1 MNDSNFDFEEE
12 IGIVLLV
19 SANIECERLRKIVVN
34 KVKTNDQAEQDINRL
49 DIMIG
54 LMLKNKI
61 EWDEINS
68 HRGQI
73 AQRLNSTST
82 SPSDPL
88 DLKALNKNARR
99 RLELYEGLFYIL
111 QTQPE
116 YLARYFARIK
126 DTNLSEPDIKR
137 FEILV
142 MTLFSY
148 AQKRR
153 EEYFLLRLLAKS
165 VTEEMKAVKAP
176 GEFAKGS
183 YMWSRVL
190 TTYIRGTKERKFLRD
205 IFAPL
210 IRQMMSDHS
219 LDLEC
224 DPVIVSSHI
233 IFTDLSC
240 SNELSKT
247 KSCTRV
253 DILLGDLK
261 EDKSRV

>member
-1 MNDSNFDFEEE
+1 MTVTLISKKKLVTNPLLYQDLYA
-12 IGIVLLV
+12 VLIRV
-19 SANIECERLRKIVVN
+19 ECERLRKVVVT

-73 AQRLNSTST
+73 AQRLQNSSTLTTS
-82 SPSDPL
+82 SDPL
-88 DLKALNKNARR
+88 DLKALNKSARR

-116 YLARYFARIK
+116 YLARYFAGIK
-126 DTNLSEPDIKR
+126 DTTLSEPEIKK
-137 FEILV
+137 FENLI

-153 EEYFLLRLLAKS
+153 EEYFLLRLLARA
-165 VTEEMKAVKAP
+165 VLEEVKGVKAP
-176 GEFAKGS
+176 ADFAKGS

-190 TTYIRGTKERKFLRD
+190 TGYIRGTKERKFLRD
-205 IFAPL
+205 IFAPV
-210 IRQMMSDHS
+210 IRQMMGDHQ

-224 DPVIVSSHI
+224 DPAVVTSPRR
-233 IFTDLSC
+233 F
-240 SNELSKT
+240 
-247 KSCTRV
+247 
-253 DILLGDLK
+253 
-261 EDKSRV
+261 

>member
-1 MNDSNFDFEEE
+1 MT
-12 IGIVLLV
+12 
-19 SANIECERLRKIVVN
+19 R
-34 KVKTNDQAEQDINRL
+34 VKTNDQAEQDINRL

-73 AQRLNSTST
+73 AQRLNHTTSQPT
-82 SPSDPL
+82 SSDPL
-88 DLKALNKNARR
+88 DLKALNHSARK

-126 DTNLSEPDIKR
+126 DITMSEPDIKKLEV
-137 FEILV
+137 FV

-153 EEYFLLRLLAKS
+153 EEYFLVRLLAKS
-165 VTEEMKAVKAP
+165 VYEEMKGLKNPA
-176 GEFAKGS
+176 EFAKGG
-183 YMWSRVL
+183 YMWSRIL
-190 TTYIRGTKERKFLRD
+190 TSYIRGTKERKFLRD

-210 IRQMMSDHS
+210 IRQMMSDHA

-224 DPVIVSSHI
+224 DPVVVRS
-233 IFTDLSC
+233 LRC
-240 SNELSKT
+240 V
-247 KSCTRV
+247 C
-253 DILLGDLK
+253 
-261 EDKSRV
+261 

>member
-1 MNDSNFDFEEE
+1 
-12 IGIVLLV
+12 VQ
-19 SANIECERLRKIVVN
+19 

-73 AQRLNSTST
+73 AQRLNSHPNHH
-82 SPSDPL
+82 PSNTNTHHDPL
-88 DLKALNKNARR
+88 ELKALNKAARR

-126 DTNLSEPDIKR
+126 DTTLSEPEVKK
-137 FEILV
+137 FEGLV

-153 EEYFLLRLLAKS
+153 EEYFLVRLLARA
-165 VTEEMKAVKAP
+165 VGEEMKCVKTP
-176 GEFAKGS
+176 GEYAKGT

-190 TTYIRGTKERKFLRD
+190 TGYIRGTKERKFLRD

-210 IRQMMSDHS
+210 IRQMMGDHG

-224 DPVIVSSHI
+224 DPAVV
-233 IFTDLSC
+233 
-240 SNELSKT
+240 
-247 KSCTRV
+247 
-253 DILLGDLK
+253 GPP
-261 EDKSRV
+261 

>member
-1 MNDSNFDFEEE
+1 
-12 IGIVLLV
+12 V
-19 SANIECERLRKIVVN
+19 VVN
-34 KVKTNDQAEQDINRL
+34 KVKTNDQAEQDITRL

-73 AQRLNSTST
+73 AQRLNSITGTTS
-82 SPSDPL
+82 SDPL
-88 DLKALNKNARR
+88 DLKALNKSARR

-116 YLARYFARIK
+116 YLARYFARMK
-126 DTNLSEPDIKR
+126 DTGLSEPEIKK
-137 FEILV
+137 FETLV

-153 EEYFLLRLLAKS
+153 EEYFLLRLLARA
-165 VTEEMKAVKAP
+165 VQEEMRPLKAVDQF
-176 GEFAKGS
+176 GKGT

-190 TTYIRGTKERKFLRD
+190 FGYIRGTKERKFLRD

-210 IRQMMSDHS
+210 IRQMMGDHA

-224 DPVIVSSHI
+224 DPAIVRPS
-233 IFTDLSC
+233 L
-240 SNELSKT
+240 
-247 KSCTRV
+247 V
-253 DILLGDLK
+253 
-261 EDKSRV
+261 

>member
-1 MNDSNFDFEEE
+1 
-12 IGIVLLV
+12 VT
-19 SANIECERLRKIVVN
+19 

-73 AQRLNSTST
+73 AQRLNSTATATTT
-82 SPSDPL
+82 SSDPL
-88 DLKALNKNARR
+88 DLKALNKSARR

-126 DTNLSEPDIKR
+126 DTTLSEPEIKK
-137 FEILV
+137 FETLV

-153 EEYFLLRLLAKS
+153 EEYFLLRLLARA
-165 VTEEMKAVKAP
+165 VQEEMKSLKAP
-176 GEFAKGS
+176 TEFAKGS

-190 TTYIRGTKERKFLRD
+190 TGYVRGTKERKFLRD
-205 IFAPL
+205 IFAPV
-210 IRQMMSDHS
+210 IRQMMGDHA

-224 DPVIVSSHI
+224 DPATVSPPPKSRADYSY
-233 IFTDLSC
+233 F
-240 SNELSKT
+240 NEL
-247 KSCTRV
+247 
-253 DILLGDLK
+253 
-261 EDKSRV
+261 

>member
-1 MNDSNFDFEEE
+1 M
-12 IGIVLLV
+12 
-19 SANIECERLRKIVVN
+19 RKVVVT

-68 HRGQI
+68 QRGQI
-73 AQRLNSTST
+73 AQRLNSTMT
-82 SPSDPL
+82 TTSDPL
-88 DLKALNKNARR
+88 DLKALNKSARR

-126 DTNLSEPDIKR
+126 DTTLSEPDIKK
-137 FEILV
+137 FETLV
-142 MTLFSY
+142 MTLYSY

-153 EEYFLLRLLAKS
+153 EEYFLLRLIARA
-165 VTEEMKAVKAP
+165 VQEEMKPVKAP
-176 GEFAKGS
+176 EEFAKGS

-190 TTYIRGTKERKFLRD
+190 TGYIRGTKERKFLRD

-210 IRQMMSDHS
+210 IRQMMGDHA

-224 DPVIVSSHI
+224 DPAIVPL
-233 IFTDLSC
+233 F
-240 SNELSKT
+240 
-247 KSCTRV
+247 
-253 DILLGDLK
+253 
-261 EDKSRV
+261 

>member
-1 MNDSNFDFEEE
+1 M
-12 IGIVLLV
+12 
-19 SANIECERLRKIVVN
+19 RKMVVD
-34 KVKTNDQAEQDINRL
+34 KVKANDQAEQDINRL

-73 AQRLNSTST
+73 AQRLNSTSI
-82 SPSDPL
+82 SHSDPL

-116 YLARYFARIK
+116 YLARYFARMK
-126 DTNLSEPDIKR
+126 DINLSEPDIKR
-137 FEILV
+137 FETLI

-153 EEYFLLRLLAKS
+153 EEYVLLRLLARS
-165 VTEEMKAVKAP
+165 VPEEMKSVKTLSD
-176 GEFAKGS
+176 FAKGS

-190 TTYIRGTKERKFLRD
+190 TSYIRGTKERKFLRD

-210 IRQMMSDHS
+210 IRQMMSDHN

-224 DPVIVSSHI
+224 DPAIVSSKLVCLI
-233 IFTDLSC
+233 
-240 SNELSKT
+240 
-247 KSCTRV
+247 
-253 DILLGDLK
+253 
-261 EDKSRV
+261 

>member
-1 MNDSNFDFEEE
+1 MLNDSNFDFEEE
-12 IGIVLLV
+12 IGIGVCRRGLT
-19 SANIECERLRKIVVN
+19 IECERLRKVVVN

-73 AQRLNSTST
+73 VQRLNSTSIT
-82 SPSDPL
+82 SSDPL
-88 DLKALNKNARR
+88 DLKALNKSARR

-116 YLARYFARIK
+116 YLARYFSRIK
-126 DTNLSEPDIKR
+126 DTNLSEPDIKK
-137 FEILV
+137 FETLI

-153 EEYFLLRLLAKS
+153 EEYFLLRLLARS
-165 VTEEMKAVKAP
+165 VGEEMKALKTP
-176 GEFAKGS
+176 LDFAKGT

-190 TTYIRGTKERKFLRD
+190 TSYVRGTKERKFLRD

-210 IRQMMSDHS
+210 IRQMMGDHG

-224 DPVIVSSHI
+224 DPAIVR
-233 IFTDLSC
+233 DL
-240 SNELSKT
+240 T
-247 KSCTRV
+247 
-253 DILLGDLK
+253 I
-261 EDKSRV
+261 

>member
-1 MNDSNFDFEEE
+1 MTLATGKNPPVGTIKNFVHLLNDSNFDFEEE
-12 IGIVLLV
+12 IGTFPSSHTLRV
-19 SANIECERLRKIVVN
+19 ECERLRKSVVQ

-73 AQRLNSTST
+73 AQRLNSHATIPTS
-82 SPSDPL
+82 SPHDLL
-88 DLKALNKNARR
+88 DLKALNKAARR
-99 RLELYEGLFYIL
+99 RLELYEGLFYII

-126 DTNLSEPDIKR
+126 DTTMSEPEVKK
-137 FEILV
+137 FEGLV

-153 EEYFLLRLLAKS
+153 EEYFLLRLLARAVS
-165 VTEEMKAVKAP
+165 EEMRPIKDP
-176 GEFAKGS
+176 RDYAKGS

-190 TTYIRGTKERKFLRD
+190 TGYIRGTKERKFLRD

-210 IRQMMSDHS
+210 IRQMMSDHG

-224 DPVIVSSHI
+224 DPAIVSPAPG
-233 IFTDLSC
+233 
-240 SNELSKT
+240 
-247 KSCTRV
+247 R
-253 DILLGDLK
+253 
-261 EDKSRV
+261 

>member
-1 MNDSNFDFEEE
+1 
-12 IGIVLLV
+12 
-19 SANIECERLRKIVVN
+19 
-34 KVKTNDQAEQDINRL
+34 VKTNDQAEQDINRL

-73 AQRLNSTST
+73 AQRLNSHPNHHPHPPNTSH
-82 SPSDPL
+82 DPL
-88 DLKALNKNARR
+88 DLKALNKAARR

-126 DTNLSEPDIKR
+126 DTTLSEPEVKK
-137 FEILV
+137 FEGLV

-153 EEYFLLRLLAKS
+153 EEYFLVRLLARA
-165 VTEEMKAVKAP
+165 VGEEMRGVKAP
-176 GEFAKGS
+176 GEYAKGT

-190 TTYIRGTKERKFLRD
+190 TGYIRGTKERKFLRD

-210 IRQMMSDHS
+210 IRQMMGDHA

-224 DPVIVSSHI
+224 DPAVVSPLPPAE
-233 IFTDLSC
+233 TGR
-240 SNELSKT
+240 E
-247 KSCTRV
+247 
-253 DILLGDLK
+253 
-261 EDKSRV
+261 

>member
-1 MNDSNFDFEEE
+1 LNDSNFDFEEE
-12 IGIVLLV
+12 IGAWPGPWFLWLIV
-19 SANIECERLRKIVVN
+19 ECERLRKVVVN

-73 AQRLNSTST
+73 AQRLNSTIT
-82 SPSDPL
+82 TASDPL
-88 DLKALNKNARR
+88 DLKALNKSARI
-99 RLELYEGLFYIL
+99 RLESYEGLFYIL
-111 QTQPE
+111 QTQPD

-126 DTNLSEPDIKR
+126 DLNLSEPDVKKL
-137 FEILV
+137 ETLV

-153 EEYFLLRLLAKS
+153 EEYFLLRLLARS
-165 VTEEMKAVKAP
+165 VQEEMKSVKAP
-176 GEFAKGS
+176 GEFAKGM

-190 TTYIRGTKERKFLRD
+190 TSYVRGTKERKFLRD
-205 IFAPL
+205 MFAPL
-210 IRQMMSDHS
+210 IRQMMGDHA

-224 DPVIVSSHI
+224 DPAIVWFLYSLLTVVIPEN
-233 IFTDLSC
+233 C
-240 SNELSKT
+240 
-247 KSCTRV
+247 
-253 DILLGDLK
+253 GG
-261 EDKSRV
+261 

>member
-1 MNDSNFDFEEE
+1 MVYIWFTVTD
-12 IGIVLLV
+12 
-19 SANIECERLRKIVVN
+19 IECERLRKIVVTR
-34 KVKTNDQAEQDINRL
+34 VKTNDQAEQDINRL

-73 AQRLNSTST
+73 AQQLNSTAST
-82 SPSDPL
+82 SSDPL
-88 DLKALNKNARR
+88 DLKALNKSARR
-99 RLELYEGLFYIL
+99 RLELYEGFFYIM

-126 DTNLSEPDIKR
+126 DTTLSEPEIKK
-137 FEILV
+137 FEALI

-153 EEYFLLRLLAKS
+153 EEYFLLRLLARA
-165 VTEEMKAVKAP
+165 VQEEMKDVKSP
-176 GEFAKGS
+176 VDFAKES

-190 TTYIRGTKERKFLRD
+190 TGYVRGTKERKFLRD
-205 IFAPL
+205 IFSPV
-210 IRQMMSDHS
+210 IRQMMSDHK

-224 DPVIVSSHI
+224 DPAIVLAPLVQLMVVIS
-233 IFTDLSC
+233 T
-240 SNELSKT
+240 N
-247 KSCTRV
+247 
-253 DILLGDLK
+253 
-261 EDKSRV
+261 

>member
-1 MNDSNFDFEEE
+1 ML
-12 IGIVLLV
+12 I
-19 SANIECERLRKIVVN
+19 IECERLRKTVVT

-73 AQRLNSTST
+73 AQRLNSTPTTTTT
-82 SPSDPL
+82 SSDPL
-88 DLKALNKNARR
+88 DLKALNKSARR

-126 DTNLSEPDIKR
+126 DTTLSEPDIKK
-137 FEILV
+137 FETLV

-153 EEYFLLRLLAKS
+153 EEYFLLRLLARA
-165 VTEEMKAVKAP
+165 VQEEMKSLQTPA
-176 GEFAKGS
+176 EFAKES

-190 TTYIRGTKERKFLRD
+190 TGYVRGTKERKFLRD
-205 IFAPL
+205 IFAPV
-210 IRQMMSDHS
+210 IRQMMGDHG

-224 DPVIVSSHI
+224 DPAIVTPSPKARADYSY
-233 IFTDLSC
+233 FNGL
-240 SNELSKT
+240 
-247 KSCTRV
+247 
-253 DILLGDLK
+253 
-261 EDKSRV
+261 

>member
-1 MNDSNFDFEEE
+1 M
-12 IGIVLLV
+12 VT
-19 SANIECERLRKIVVN
+19 

-73 AQRLNSTST
+73 VQRLNNNSHSQPTTATAS
-82 SPSDPL
+82 SDPL
-88 DLKALNKNARR
+88 DLKALNKSARR

-126 DTNLSEPDIKR
+126 DTTLSEPEIKK
-137 FEILV
+137 FEVLI

-153 EEYFLLRLLAKS
+153 EEYFFLRLLARA
-165 VTEEMKAVKAP
+165 VEEELKAVKNP

-190 TTYIRGTKERKFLRD
+190 TGYVRGTKERKFLRD
-205 IFAPL
+205 IFAPV
-210 IRQMMSDHS
+210 IRQLMGDHS

-224 DPVIVSSHI
+224 DPVVVCPSEANRLMKAVS
-233 IFTDLSC
+233 TDC
-240 SNELSKT
+240 
-247 KSCTRV
+247 
-253 DILLGDLK
+253 G
-261 EDKSRV
+261 

>member
-1 MNDSNFDFEEE
+1 
-12 IGIVLLV
+12 
-19 SANIECERLRKIVVN
+19 VN

-73 AQRLNSTST
+73 AQRLNSVHTT

-88 DLKALNKNARR
+88 DLKALNKSARR

-111 QTQPE
+111 QTSPD
-116 YLARYFARIK
+116 YLARYFARLK
-126 DTNLSEPDIKR
+126 DTTISEPETR
-137 FEILV
+137 RLEQLV

-153 EEYFLLRLLAKS
+153 EEYFLLRLLARA
-165 VTEEMKAVKAP
+165 VHEETCSLKLATDFVK
-176 GEFAKGS
+176 GN

-190 TTYIRGTKERKFLRD
+190 TSYIRGTKERKFLRD
-205 IFAPL
+205 IFAPV
-210 IRQMMSDHS
+210 IRQMINDRD

-224 DPVIVSSHI
+224 DPAVVRTLDAEHDVIV
-233 IFTDLSC
+233 
-240 SNELSKT
+240 
-247 KSCTRV
+247 
-253 DILLGDLK
+253 
-261 EDKSRV
+261 

>member
-1 MNDSNFDFEEE
+1 
-12 IGIVLLV
+12 VLT
-19 SANIECERLRKIVVN
+19 IECERLRKVVVQ
-34 KVKTNDQAEQDINRL
+34 KVKTNDQAEQDIQRL

-73 AQRLNSTST
+73 ALRLASTAAAS
-82 SPSDPL
+82 SDPL
-88 DLKALNKNARR
+88 DLKALNKSARR

-111 QTQPE
+111 QTRPE

-126 DTNLSEPDIKR
+126 DTNLSEPDIKK
-137 FEILV
+137 FETLA

-153 EEYFLLRLLAKS
+153 EEYFLLRLLSTA
-165 VTEEMKAVKAP
+165 VQEETKGLKTPMD
-176 GEFAKGS
+176 FAKGS

-190 TTYIRGTKERKFLRD
+190 TSYIRGTKERKFLRD

-210 IRQMMSDHS
+210 IRQMMGDHS

-224 DPVIVSSHI
+224 DPAVV
-233 IFTDLSC
+233 
-240 SNELSKT
+240 
-247 KSCTRV
+247 
-253 DILLGDLK
+253 
-261 EDKSRV
+261 

>member
-1 MNDSNFDFEEE
+1 M
-12 IGIVLLV
+12 
-19 SANIECERLRKIVVN
+19 
-34 KVKTNDQAEQDINRL
+34 KTNDQAEQDITRL

-73 AQRLNSTST
+73 AQRLNSHPNHHHPPNTHH
-82 SPSDPL
+82 DPL
-88 DLKALNKNARR
+88 DLKALNKAARR

-126 DTNLSEPDIKR
+126 DTTLSEPEVKK
-137 FEILV
+137 FEGLV

-153 EEYFLLRLLAKS
+153 EEYFLVRLLARA
-165 VTEEMKAVKAP
+165 VGEEMRCVKAP
-176 GEFAKGS
+176 GEYAKGT

-190 TTYIRGTKERKFLRD
+190 TGYIRGTKERKFLRD

-210 IRQMMSDHS
+210 IRQMMGDHG

-224 DPVIVSSHI
+224 DPAVVSPPR
-233 IFTDLSC
+233 
-240 SNELSKT
+240 E
-247 KSCTRV
+247 
-253 DILLGDLK
+253 
-261 EDKSRV
+261 

>member
-1 MNDSNFDFEEE
+1 VHLLNDSNFDFEEE
-12 IGIVLLV
+12 IGISLLHLTDLIRWV
-19 SANIECERLRKIVVN
+19 ECERLRKSVVQ

-73 AQRLNSTST
+73 AQRLNSPHHNQHIPHGNTANH
-82 SPSDPL
+82 DPL
-88 DLKALNKNARR
+88 DLKALNKAARR

-126 DTNLSEPDIKR
+126 DTGISEPEVKK
-137 FEILV
+137 FEGMV

-153 EEYFLLRLLAKS
+153 EEYFLLRLLARA
-165 VTEEMKAVKAP
+165 VGEEMRPIKTP
-176 GEFAKGS
+176 GDYSKGS

-190 TTYIRGTKERKFLRD
+190 TGYIRGTKERKFLRD

-210 IRQMMSDHS
+210 IRQMMGDHG

-224 DPVIVSSHI
+224 DPAVVMSLHTSLGGRTDVGGIV
-233 IFTDLSC
+233 
-240 SNELSKT
+240 
-247 KSCTRV
+247 V
-253 DILLGDLK
+253 
-261 EDKSRV
+261 

>member
-1 MNDSNFDFEEE
+1 M
-12 IGIVLLV
+12 VT
-19 SANIECERLRKIVVN
+19 
-34 KVKTNDQAEQDINRL
+34 KVKTNDQAEQDITRL

-73 AQRLNSTST
+73 AQRLNSTTTAS
-82 SPSDPL
+82 SDPL
-88 DLKALNKNARR
+88 DLKALNKSARR

-126 DTNLSEPDIKR
+126 DVGLSETEIKK
-137 FEILV
+137 FESLV

-153 EEYFLLRLLAKS
+153 EEYFLLRLLARA
-165 VTEEMKAVKAP
+165 VPEEMRPLKVVS
-176 GEFAKGS
+176 EFGKGT
-183 YMWSRVL
+183 YIWSRVL
-190 TTYIRGTKERKFLRD
+190 LGYIRGTKERKFLRD

-210 IRQMMSDHS
+210 IRQMMGDHA

-224 DPVIVSSHI
+224 DPAIVSTI
-233 IFTDLSC
+233 IDGIDGSYFS
-240 SNELSKT
+240 
-247 KSCTRV
+247 
-253 DILLGDLK
+253 G
-261 EDKSRV
+261 

>member
-1 MNDSNFDFEEE
+1 MTATLTLKKRL
-12 IGIVLLV
+12 VCLLT
-19 SANIECERLRKIVVN
+19 ANLTIECERLRKVVVT

-73 AQRLNSTST
+73 AQRLNSTAAIT
-82 SPSDPL
+82 SSDPL
-88 DLKALNKNARR
+88 DLKALNKSARR

-116 YLARYFARIK
+116 YLARYFARVK
-126 DTNLSEPDIKR
+126 DATLSEPDIKR
-137 FEILV
+137 IETLV

-153 EEYFLLRLLAKS
+153 EEYFLLRLLARA
-165 VTEEMKAVKAP
+165 VQEEMKAVKLP
-176 GEFAKGS
+176 SEFAKGS

-190 TTYIRGTKERKFLRD
+190 TGYIRGTKERKFLRD
-205 IFAPL
+205 IFSPVVK
-210 IRQMMSDHS
+210 QMMGDHN
-219 LDLEC
+219 LNLEC
-224 DPVIVSSHI
+224 DPAIVLLRPLI
-233 IFTDLSC
+233 I
-240 SNELSKT
+240 
-247 KSCTRV
+247 
-253 DILLGDLK
+253 
-261 EDKSRV
+261 

>member
-1 MNDSNFDFEEE
+1 
-12 IGIVLLV
+12 
-19 SANIECERLRKIVVN
+19 VVN

-73 AQRLNSTST
+73 AQRLNSTSMT
-82 SPSDPL
+82 SSDPL
-88 DLKALNKNARR
+88 DLKALNKSARR

-111 QTQPE
+111 QTSPD
-116 YLARYFARIK
+116 YFARYFSRIK
-126 DTNLSEPDIKR
+126 DTNLSEPEIKKL
-137 FEILV
+137 ETLI

-165 VTEEMKAVKAP
+165 VQEEIKSVKGP
-176 GEFAKGS
+176 GDFAKGT

-190 TTYIRGTKERKFLRD
+190 TSYIRGTKERKFLRD
-205 IFAPL
+205 IFAPV

-224 DPVIVSSHI
+224 DPAIVPSQGEFVGINIVISTH
-233 IFTDLSC
+233 
-240 SNELSKT
+240 
-247 KSCTRV
+247 
-253 DILLGDLK
+253 GGG
-261 EDKSRV
+261 

>member
-1 MNDSNFDFEEE
+1 LVD
-12 IGIVLLV
+12 LLV
-19 SANIECERLRKIVVN
+19 LTLTVECERMRKVVVT

-68 HRGQI
+68 QRGQI
-73 AQRLNSTST
+73 AQRLNSTT
-82 SPSDPL
+82 TTTSDPL
-88 DLKALNKNARR
+88 DLKALNKSARR

-126 DTNLSEPDIKR
+126 DTTLSEPDIKK
-137 FEILV
+137 FETLV

-153 EEYFLLRLLAKS
+153 EEYFLLRLIARA
-165 VTEEMKAVKAP
+165 VQEEMKPVKAP
-176 GEFAKGS
+176 EEFAKGS

-190 TTYIRGTKERKFLRD
+190 TGYIRGTKERKFLRD

-210 IRQMMSDHS
+210 IRQMMGDHA

-224 DPVIVSSHI
+224 DPAIVSL
-233 IFTDLSC
+233 FW
-240 SNELSKT
+240 
-247 KSCTRV
+247 KSLIVVIPADC
-253 DILLGDLK
+253 
-261 EDKSRV
+261 